1 MAGPFTETNYS
12 RIYSKSDTYQNTF
25 SHTVIFFRHHST
37 VGFRSEEL
45 RILNLSV
52 LTSKTSEEELGSD
65 NVVSN
70 VSKQLLSTCV
80 LISVPFFIVPLWILF
95 FKYQQM

>member
-1 MAGPFTETNYS
+1 MAGTSLTNYAC
-12 RIYSKSDTYQNTF
+12 IYSKSDTYQNIF
-25 SHTVIFFRHHST
+25 SRTVFFFRHYST
-37 VGFRSEEL
+37 IGFRSEEL

-52 LTSKTSEEELGSD
+52 LTSKTSEEELGGD

-70 VSKQLLSTCV
+70 ISHQLLSTCM
-80 LISVPFFIVPLWILF
+80 LISVPFFIVPLWILL